1 MVGSTGIQRAAGG
14 LLTDQAA
21 APAAVPLRRG
31 PAWALIGLATL
42 LAAAVILRLVPIIVV
57 PSVNWW
63 DEVFQST
70 EQAHRLVY
78 GYGLVPWE
86 FQLGARSWLLPGV
99 VAGLIEL
106 ARLIGDGPDYYL
118 PLIATVFASLAAATV
133 YCCFQWCRRRYGL
146 SGAFV
151 GAAVVVIAPE
161 LVYFGGRVL
170 SEVIAAHLLVV
181 AFYLLEPGYKI
192 DSRRR
197 VMVAGALFALA
208 CLLRIQL
215 APAAA
220 VIALWPSQAGWRH
233 RLLPLAAGGLAVVAL
248 GGLLDTLTLGYPFA
262 SIWRYVLYNVH
273 YSVSSYFGT
282 EPWDFYLLGEFG
294 LWGGI
299 STVVLLAAVF
309 GGWRVPALLA
319 GAVVIIAVHSGIAH
333 KEYRFI
339 YPAVLL
345 VTIMIGMG
353 FARLS
358 QEAARILRDRGITRQ
373 GAAACAVFLVGY
385 WVFAAAHVWTGETM
399 VSLRLRVH
407 DNLAAAAFTARMPA
421 LCGLGLY
428 GVKGQDWARYG
439 GYTMLHRPVPLFWPE
454 NEQELSAA
462 APGFNVLLYTPEF
475 SVPPPPVEL
484 GYQTIACFGM
494 SCVAQRP
501 GACAAVPP
509 PAMPFPD
516 PLVGMAPPPATF
528 VAVPASVLSR
538 STRP

>member
-1 MVGSTGIQRAAGG
+1 MVETIGNEGPASG
-14 LLTDQAA
+14 LLTEQAV
-21 APAAVPLRRG
+21 APAAVARRRE
-31 PAWALIGLATL
+31 PAWALIGLAAL
-42 LAAAVILRLVPIIVV
+42 IAAAIVLRLVPIIVV

-99 VAGLIEL
+99 IAGLLEL
-106 ARLIGDGPDYYL
+106 ARLIGDGPNYYL
-118 PLIATVFASLAAATV
+118 PLIATVFAGLAAAPV
-133 YCCFQWCRRRYGL
+133 YCCFQWCRRYGL
-146 SGAFV
+146 TGAFV
-151 GAAVVVIAPE
+151 GAAVVAIAPE
-161 LVYFGGRVL
+161 LVYFGARAL
-170 SEVIAAHLLVV
+170 SEVIAAHLLVI
-181 AFYLLEPGYKI
+181 AFYLLESGYKV

-197 VMVAGALFALA
+197 IAAAGALFALA

-215 APAAA
+215 APVAA
-220 VIALWPSQAGWRH
+220 VMTLWPSETGWRR

-273 YSVSSYFGT
+273 YGVSSYFGT

-309 GGWRVPALLA
+309 GGWRMPALLA
-319 GAVVIIAVHSGIAH
+319 GTVVIIAVHSSIAH

-345 VTIMIGMG
+345 VTVMVGMG

-358 QEAARILRDRGITRQ
+358 QEGARILRDRGVANQ
-373 GAAACAVFLVGY
+373 AGLACAILLVGY
-385 WVFAAAHVWTGETM
+385 WAFAAAHVWTGETM

-407 DNLAAAAFTARMPA
+407 DNLAAAAFTSRMPS

-439 GYTMLHRPVPLFWPE
+439 GYTMLHRPVPLYWPE
-454 NEQELSAA
+454 DERELHAA
-462 APGFNVLLYTPEF
+462 APGFNILLYTSEALP
-475 SVPPPPVEL
+475 SGL
-484 GYQTIACFGM
+484 GYQTITCFGR

-501 GACAAVPP
+501 GTCASVTP

-516 PLVGMAPPPATF
+516 SLAGTAPPPEAF
-528 VAVPASVLSR
+528 AAVPASVLSR

>member
-1 MVGSTGIQRAAGG
+1 MVDAAGNERPASGG
-14 LLTDQAA
+14 LTEPAV
-21 APAAVPLRRG
+21 APAAVPLRRE
-31 PAWALIGLATL
+31 PAWALIGLAVL
-42 LAAAVILRLVPIIVV
+42 VAMAIILRLVPIIVV

-99 VAGLIEL
+99 IAGLLEL

-118 PLIATVFASLAAATV
+118 PLIATVFAALAAAPV

-146 SGAFV
+146 TGAFV
-151 GAAVVVIAPE
+151 GAAVVAIAPE
-161 LVYFGGRVL
+161 LVYFGARAL
-170 SEVIAAHLLVV
+170 SEVIAAHLLMI
-181 AFYLLEPGYKI
+181 AFYLLEPGYKV

-197 VMVAGALFALA
+197 IAAAAALFALA

-215 APAAA
+215 APVAA
-220 VIALWPSQAGWRH
+220 VMALWPSEAGWRH
-233 RLLPLAAGGLAVVAL
+233 LLPLAAGGLAVLAL
-248 GGLLDTLTLGYPFA
+248 GGLLDALTLGYPFA

-273 YSVSSYFGT
+273 YGVSSYFGT

-299 STVVLLAAVF
+299 STVVLLAAGF
-309 GGWRVPALLA
+309 GGWRMPALLA
-319 GAVVIIAVHSGIAH
+319 GTVVIVAVHSIIAH

-345 VTIMIGMG
+345 VTIMVGMG

-358 QEAARILRDRGITRQ
+358 QEGARILRDRAVASRAGP
-373 GAAACAVFLVGY
+373 ACAVLLLGY
-385 WVFAAAHVWTGETM
+385 WVIAAAHVWTGETM

-407 DNLAAAAFTARMPA
+407 DNLAAASFTARMPA

-454 NEQELSAA
+454 DERELKAA
-462 APGFNVLLYTPEF
+462 APAFNVLLYTSESAPA
-475 SVPPPPVEL
+475 EL
-484 GYQTIACFGM
+484 GYQTIACFGKT
-494 SCVAQRP
+494 CVARRP
-501 GACAAVPP
+501 GSCAAMPQ
-509 PAMPFPD
+509 PAMPFPA
-516 PLVGMAPPPATF
+516 PLAGMAPPPEGFA
-528 VAVPASVLSR
+528 AVPASILSR
-538 STRP
+538 SARP